1 MIYDRIL
8 KVLTEKFEDQ
18 RGFIDLEAYYKF
30 LVEAHSKT
38 GKLYKMI
45 FHTSRYFSQF
55 LR

>member
-38 GKLYKMI
+38 GKLYK
-45 FHTSRYFSQF
+45 
-55 LR
+55 